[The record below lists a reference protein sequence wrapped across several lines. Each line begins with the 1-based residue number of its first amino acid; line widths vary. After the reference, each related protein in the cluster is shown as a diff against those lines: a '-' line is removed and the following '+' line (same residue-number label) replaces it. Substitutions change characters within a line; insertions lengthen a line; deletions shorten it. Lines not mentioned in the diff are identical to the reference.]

1 MPDPSDPNASAGP
14 DRQDARRKRM
24 LYRCQHRGMKEMD
37 ILLGNYAKAHLQAL
51 GDDDLDTLEQLMDV
65 PDQDL
70 FSWMIGSVPVPANYD
85 TPIYRAIVE
94 FQRTG

>member
-1 MPDPSDPNASAGP
+1 MPDPSDQTARGAP
-14 DRQDARRKRM
+14 DPQDARRKRM
-24 LYRCQHRGMKEMD
+24 LFRCQHRGMKEMD
-37 ILLGNYAKAHLQAL
+37 ILLGNYAKARLNTL
-51 GDDDLDTLEQLMDV
+51 CNDDLDTLERLMDV

-85 TPIYRAIVE
+85 TPVYRAIVE

>member
-1 MPDPSDPNASAGP
+1 MPDSPDPTTHGLP
-14 DRQDARRKRM
+14 DPQDARRKRM

-37 ILLGNYAKAHLQAL
+37 ILLGNYAKAHLDSL
-51 GDDDLDTLEQLMDV
+51 GADDLDTLERLMDV

-70 FSWMIGSVPVPANYD
+70 FSWMIGSVAVPATYD
-85 TPIYRAIVE
+85 TPVYRAIVA